1 MSVVIRLLINAA
13 ALWVAT
19 RIVPGVSYQGD
30 GVLLI
35 VVALVFGVLNVAVK
49 PILFVLTLPFW
60 LVTLGFFTFVLNAIM
75 LWLTGRLSSA
85 LGLGFQVNGFTAA
98 FFGALVVTVVSFA
111 LSAFAK
117 PLNRPDDEARDRLI
131 QPGARH

>member
-30 GVLLI
+30 GLLLI

-60 LVTLGFFTFVLNAIM
+60 LVTLGLFTFVLNAIM

-85 LGLGFQVNGFTAA
+85 LGLGFHVNGFAAA
-98 FFGALVVTVVSFA
+98 FFGALVVTLVSFA
-111 LSAFAK
+111 LSAFVAEPTK
-117 PLNRPDDEARDRLI
+117 AHRVPS
-131 QPGARH
+131 

>member
-30 GVLLI
+30 GLLLI
-35 VVALVFGVLNVAVK
+35 VVALVFGVLNVSVK

-60 LVTLGFFTFVLNAIM
+60 LVTLGLFTFVLNAIM

-85 LGLGFQVNGFTAA
+85 LGLGFHVNSFAAA
-98 FFGALVVTVVSFA
+98 FFGALVVTLVSFA
-111 LSAFAK
+111 LSAFVAEPTK
-117 PLNRPDDEARDRLI
+117 AHKVPS
-131 QPGARH
+131 